1 MIFFYFVHNRK
12 ERANIISPS
21 QLDPD
26 PSYPVLHVH
35 SKEPSVLV
43 HSALSSQLSVPFSHS
58 SISVEVD
65 KLDNKYAFPSLF

>member
-1 MIFFYFVHNRK
+1 MEKTLKNTKKKNDK
-12 ERANIISPS
+12 EHANIISPS

-58 SISVEVD
+58 SISVEV
-65 KLDNKYAFPSLF
+65 AESV